1 MNPNRVSF
9 FFWQAHSVAESSGWQ
24 TSRCK
29 WVEYFINESFCVTRW
44 PVDCQLPLM
53 TSRFMAFAALQ
64 MTCSPFHWIQL
75 GSLGSGINRIPL
87 VDPSIFVH
95 SSLLAVLNSSIDV
108 YWSANRWFNLS
119 DLLFAALIVD
129 SILENQIIQFKWT
142 VGRIPAWCGIKLPF
156 SRPVKSQLL
165 NQYSIVLEQLLH
177 SYLMARERWSFQ
189 PKWPVTYSSVLQIKY
204 ASSDWNASACCSSNF
219 LAFDGCPVWPKS
231 SITSFWDIT
240 WPEPL
245 ISDWLTTSLSVKWPS
260 IGRGRAPYVSTSS
273 TAPSADPSRTV
284 ADRWP
289 STSIRDRPNV
299 GGGPSATSS
308 WWSNLL
314 MI

>member
-29 WVEYFINESFCVTRW
+29 WVEYFINESFCVTRRS
-44 PVDCQLPLM
+44 VDCQLPPM

-119 DLLFAALIVD
+119 DLLFAALILPSGS
-129 SILENQIIQFKWT
+129 SIRFLK
-142 VGRIPAWCGIKLPF
+142 IKLSNSSGLSEGF
-156 SRPVKSQLL
+156 RLGAES
-165 NQYSIVLEQLLH
+165 NCH
-177 SYLMARERWSFQ
+177 S
-189 PKWPVTYSSVLQIKY
+189 
-204 ASSDWNASACCSSNF
+204 
-219 LAFDGCPVWPKS
+219 
-231 SITSFWDIT
+231 
-240 WPEPL
+240 
-245 ISDWLTTSLSVKWPS
+245 
-260 IGRGRAPYVSTSS
+260 
-273 TAPSADPSRTV
+273 
-284 ADRWP
+284 
-289 STSIRDRPNV
+289 V
-299 GGGPSATSS
+299 G
-308 WWSNLL
+308 L
-314 MI
+314 